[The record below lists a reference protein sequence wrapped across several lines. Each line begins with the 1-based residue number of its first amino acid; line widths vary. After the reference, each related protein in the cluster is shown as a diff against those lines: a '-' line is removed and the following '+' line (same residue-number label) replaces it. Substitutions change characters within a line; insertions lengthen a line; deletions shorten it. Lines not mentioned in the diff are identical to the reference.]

1 MTVTLGQ
8 QYNIGEK
15 PTVILYTY
23 INRHAGTPEK
33 QLLFKAVVKRKHPR
47 IPAFQPFMKP
57 VSYFLQN
64 NSMRYN
70 VCTNCEPPYAH
81 KHPCSRRA
89 RTKLGGLLLKSAER
103 CPSRCVRVKIH
114 TRARRL
120 KFLCLDMLCVAQI
133 RRRKNQPLRL
143 NHKLE
148 EILHW
153 TFTAPV
159 VLGGVEIVYREGR
172 ILNLVQ
178 YSGD

>member
-1 MTVTLGQ
+1 
-8 QYNIGEK
+8 
-15 PTVILYTY
+15 
-23 INRHAGTPEK
+23 
-33 QLLFKAVVKRKHPR
+33 
-47 IPAFQPFMKP
+47 
-57 VSYFLQN
+57 
-64 NSMRYN
+64 MRYN

-89 RTKLGGLLLKSAER
+89 RTKLLVARADKAGRVLKSTER
-103 CPSRCVRVKIH
+103 CPSRCVRVKIRR
-114 TRARRL
+114 RARLL
-120 KFLCLDMLCVAQI
+120 KFLCLNMLCVAQI

-153 TFTAPV
+153 TFRASV

-172 ILNLVQ
+172 ILSLVQ

>member
-1 MTVTLGQ
+1 M
-8 QYNIGEK
+8 
-15 PTVILYTY
+15 P
-23 INRHAGTPEK
+23 
-33 QLLFKAVVKRKHPR
+33 
-47 IPAFQPFMKP
+47 
-57 VSYFLQN
+57 
-64 NSMRYN
+64 
-70 VCTNCEPPYAH
+70 
-81 KHPCSRRA
+81 
-89 RTKLGGLLLKSAER
+89 KSAER
-103 CPSRCVRVKIH
+103 CPSRCVCVKIH

-133 RRRKNQPLRL
+133 RRRKNKPLRL

-153 TFTAPV
+153 TFRAPV